1 MLFFYIS
8 LAPYRTFTTI
18 CYISITYITLSS
30 TALTLINLF
39 SCTPVK
45 AGWDRDPA
53 LHSRCI
59 NASNFL
65 YIYSSCNTATDILLM
80 VLPIPILMRMQLRM
94 KVKLGVIAMFGSGIM

>member
-18 CYISITYITLSS
+18 CYISIAYITLSS
-30 TALTLINLF
+30 TVLTFINLF
-39 SCTPVK
+39 GCTPVK
-45 AGWDRDPA
+45 AGWDHDLA
-53 LHSRCI
+53 LHSKCI
-59 NASNFL
+59 DASIFL
-65 YIYSSCNTATDILLM
+65 YIYSSCNAATDILLM